1 MLSGQHAATWEEILH
16 HKDSGVTLG
25 YVARPAHFC
34 LFEEPAVGGF
44 LPPLGFPCWGVL
56 GRLLCR
62 PSRSVV
68 VPAVWY
74 HTGDQAGCLGLF

>member
-44 LPPLGFPCWGVL
+44 LPALGFP
-56 GRLLCR
+56 
-62 PSRSVV
+62 
-68 VPAVWY
+68 
-74 HTGDQAGCLGLF
+74 AGGF